1 MTSKMGMIR
10 LFICLGVI
18 LHIGALFSSATS
30 PGIQAVFNHTYSG
43 SVSEGNDII
52 YPFTHNTSN
61 VPYRKLRLSAGF
73 EAVFNQTYSGSVSE
87 GNDMIYAFIH
97 NTSKETAIRFHF
109 LSDDAVPDFP
119 ILVVVKQPR
128 SVFSWTVPYVSPDGK
143 KYGSVSK
150 TLCPDSSNLNASVEE
165 TIIVVVSTSSAIEV
179 NFTLTG
185 MFVDDF
191 NLQSDTDITFSS
203 DPSSPQFYQYEF
215 PEGVNMVLVRA
226 KSPNDTCAY
235 FSVQKAE
242 CPIFEDVSTVRY
254 NAGIFQTMTLQAAIT
269 VTRDKYKSGRFYV
282 VMVVHSND
290 DRCENDY
297 KTFTPLEAQYTG
309 LSERTK
315 IVTLRVEHT
324 LEKYWKPVV
333 VTLVVLIAIAIL
345 SFVIIFAVPVL
356 IRKMAK
362 SCARAVD
369 SQEESIQAD
378 ANENNIEATGNT
390 EVVFVSNLSTKKF
403 EKMEKKYNTYVWDI
417 VTVSVF
423 YALPVVQLVVTY
435 QVVTNVTGNQDSCY
449 YNFLCA
455 KPYSWFS
462 AYNNVYSNVG
472 YVVLG
477 FVFLVLVGIKHYN
490 RVHNNELGIHKHY
503 SLLYALGFALIM
515 EGVMSASYHV
525 CPNRANFQF
534 DTSYMYMIACL
545 GILTMYQKRHTD
557 ITASANKS
565 FALIILIIFTGF
577 LGMVFIG
584 SLVFYI
590 IFFFVHMLTYIGL
603 SAFMYCSGTTP
614 DTDVFFF
621 KRIIGLYKKAFAVCK
636 SEFYVCK
643 CVSKS
648 EVSNHL
654 ARGRVVPL
662 IVGFLVNFALGALG
676 IATKPLDFATHLLF
690 IMIVNMVLY
699 MLFYL
704 FMKGMCGENV
714 LPSFLL
720 LVLTIALWGTAG
732 SFFMKTNSGWQDSAA
747 ESREKNADCSIMG
760 FYDAHDIWHL
770 ISAFAL
776 FVSFVYL
783 LLLDDDLDQTPQKD
797 IPVF

>member
-1 MTSKMGMIR
+1 MAR
-10 LFICLGVI
+10 C
-18 LHIGALFSSATS
+18 
-30 PGIQAVFNHTYSG
+30 
-43 SVSEGNDII
+43 
-52 YPFTHNTSN
+52 
-61 VPYRKLRLSAGF
+61 
-73 EAVFNQTYSGSVSE
+73 
-87 GNDMIYAFIH
+87 
-97 NTSKETAIRFHF
+97 
-109 LSDDAVPDFP
+109 
-119 ILVVVKQPR
+119 
-128 SVFSWTVPYVSPDGK
+128 
-143 KYGSVSK
+143 
-150 TLCPDSSNLNASVEE
+150 
-165 TIIVVVSTSSAIEV
+165 
-179 NFTLTG
+179 
-185 MFVDDF
+185 
-191 NLQSDTDITFSS
+191 
-203 DPSSPQFYQYEF
+203 
-215 PEGVNMVLVRA
+215 
-226 KSPNDTCAY
+226 CA
-235 FSVQKAE
+235 
-242 CPIFEDVSTVRY
+242 
-254 NAGIFQTMTLQAAIT
+254 
-269 VTRDKYKSGRFYV
+269 
-282 VMVVHSND
+282 
-290 DRCENDY
+290 
-297 KTFTPLEAQYTG
+297 
-309 LSERTK
+309 
-315 IVTLRVEHT
+315 
-324 LEKYWKPVV
+324 W
-333 VTLVVLIAIAIL
+333 
-345 SFVIIFAVPVL
+345 
-356 IRKMAK
+356 
-362 SCARAVD
+362 AVD
-369 SQEESIQAD
+369 SEEENIQAD

-621 KRIIGLYKKAFAVCK
+621 KRIINLYKKAFAVCK
-636 SEFYVCK
+636 SEFYVCE

-732 SFFMKTNSGWQDSAA
+732 SFFLKTNSGWQ
-747 ESREKNADCSIMG
+747 
-760 FYDAHDIWHL
+760 
-770 ISAFAL
+770 
-776 FVSFVYL
+776 YL
-783 LLLDDDLDQTPQKD
+783 LLLDDNLDQTRQTD